1 MYKIGIIGDRASVAG
16 FMALG
21 FSVFEADDPT
31 SAREALRRAVASGEY
46 AALFVI
52 ESIAREIGEEID
64 RCKDLLIPA
73 VTVIP
78 GKEGSTGYG
87 IESLKKATERAIG
100 ADILFNNK

>member
-1 MYKIGIIGDRASVAG
+1 MYKIGIIGERGSVAG

-21 FSVFEADDPT
+21 FSVFEADSPA
-31 SAREALRRAVASGEY
+31 SGREALRRAATSGEY

-52 ESIAREIGEEID
+52 ESLAREIGDEIARYQD
-64 RCKDLLIPA
+64 SIIPA
-73 VTVIP
+73 ITVIP